1 MEKFK
6 QLSFFPSDEENAA
19 LSKADHRPPET
30 VTWNLIHGCTK
41 ASTGCA
47 HCYMFRRD
55 QEYGKDPTIIH
66 KTASFNLPVRRYR
79 TGHYKGLYKVPSGS
93 IFYTCFTSDFFHAA
107 ADEWRLDAWAMMKE
121 RSDCTFFMITKR
133 PERIMQS
140 LPDDWDDGYEN
151 VHISVTCENQYWTNK
166 RLPIFLPLPIRHK
179 SITHEPMLE
188 SIDIR
193 PYLKEYASVIEN
205 VSCGGESGPEA
216 RICDYGWVLS
226 THMQC
231 VEYGVPFSYHQ
242 TGARL
247 RKGDKIYDIPRE
259 RQHEQASR
267 AGLDYGGGLDI
278 PVCLGGGCEE

>member
-1 MEKFK
+1 
-6 QLSFFPSDEENAA
+6 
-19 LSKADHRPPET
+19 
-30 VTWNLIHGCTK
+30 
-41 ASTGCA
+41 
-47 HCYMFRRD
+47 
-55 QEYGKDPTIIH
+55 
-66 KTASFNLPVRRYR
+66 
-79 TGHYKGLYKVPSGS
+79 
-93 IFYTCFTSDFFHAA
+93 
-107 ADEWRLDAWAMMKE
+107 
-121 RSDCTFFMITKR
+121 
-133 PERIMQS
+133 
-140 LPDDWDDGYEN
+140 
-151 VHISVTCENQYWTNK
+151 
-166 RLPIFLPLPIRHK
+166 
-179 SITHEPMLE
+179 MLE

>member
-1 MEKFK
+1 MEEFK
-6 QLSFFPSDEENAA
+6 QLSFFPSDEENAP
-19 LSKADHRPPET
+19 LPKVDHRAPET

-79 TGHYKGLYKVPSGS
+79 TGQYKGLYKVPSGS

-247 RKGDKIYDIPRE
+247 RKGDKIY
-259 RQHEQASR
+259 ASITNLM
-267 AGLDYGGGLDI
+267 G
-278 PVCLGGGCEE
+278 